1 MIQLVKRRR
10 LTKAQRL
17 QVYEKYDGK
26 CAYCGNHISLDEM
39 QVDHIKPLALGGADD
54 ISNFAPACR
63 MCNYYKSTLTLE
75 KFREQLGL
83 LKGRLEKDFTYRL
96 ALKYGLIREC
106 NRPVI
111 FFFELHRDE
120 EAELAERTLRL
131 KIENG

>member
-17 QVYEKYDGK
+17 QVYEKYGGK
-26 CAYCGNHISLDEM
+26 CAYCGSHIRLDEM

-54 ISNFAPACR
+54 ISNLAPACR
-63 MCNYYKSTLTLE
+63 MCNFYKSTLTLE

-106 NRPVI
+106 NRPVG
-111 FFFELHRDE
+111 FFFEQHRDE

>member
-1 MIQLVKRRR
+1 MVKRRR

-17 QVYEKYDGK
+17 QVYEKYGGK

-54 ISNFAPACR
+54 MSNLAPACR
-63 MCNYYKSTLTLE
+63 MCNFYKSTLTLE

-83 LKGRLEKDFTYRL
+83 LKVRLEKDFTYRL

-106 NRPVI
+106 NTPVG
-111 FFFELHRDE
+111 FFFERRRDE

-131 KIENG
+131 KIENR